1 MAHSIS
7 VGDGVKWYDLPSH
20 YFNKG
25 FRWFRDTIFR
35 RFIRL
40 VITMRYVM
48 LSGAIALLIS
58 QIVMIWSGA
67 VSWRFINFPEQ
78 SSVTGNFAMVNSASR
93 EDTMAMMKLLKKA
106 LMKLPHPMKRNM
118 AKARLITF

>member
-20 YFNKG
+20 YFNNS

-35 RFIRL
+35 RFIRS

-58 QIVMIWSGA
+58 QIVMI
-67 VSWRFINFPEQ
+67 
-78 SSVTGNFAMVNSASR
+78 
-93 EDTMAMMKLLKKA
+93 
-106 LMKLPHPMKRNM
+106 
-118 AKARLITF
+118 